1 MSSII
6 DERQSDDHYPE
17 LLDIGSCSLH
27 VIHGAFRK
35 GFCQTD
41 WGIDSVLRALYN
53 LFDKSPAN
61 REDFA
66 EITGT
71 DVFPLQ
77 FCGHRWLEDK
87 KVADRALQ
95 IWPHIT
101 KYISETLKKPK
112 YQIPASSSFA
122 TVRSAVHDLL
132 TPAKLAFFAS
142 TASVMLPY
150 LQVFQSDA
158 PLGPFVISEL
168 HTLLETLMGKFVK
181 RTELEKLDSPS
192 KMVKFDVSPSQH
204 HVAAKDIDV
213 GFAAKTMIEK
223 LIKDKKVS
231 ELQVLEFRKGCEAV
245 LVGTVSK
252 IQERSPLKF
261 ALARKL
267 TSLDLRLIASS
278 PETATRMFQQA
289 TKHLIDAQW
298 ITSGEGDTILAQYR
312 RFGSEARK
320 YNKEKFSSFRYED
333 T

>member
-1 MSSII
+1 MAI
-6 DERQSDDHYPE
+6 DGLKIRR
-17 LLDIGSCSLH
+17 LLRGL
-27 VIHGAFRK
+27 
-35 GFCQTD
+35 
-41 WGIDSVLRALYN
+41 
-53 LFDKSPAN
+53 
-61 REDFA
+61 
-66 EITGT
+66 
-71 DVFPLQ
+71 
-77 FCGHRWLEDK
+77 
-87 KVADRALQ
+87 LQ

-158 PLGPFVISEL
+158 PLRQFVISEL

-252 IQERSPLKF
+252 IQECSPLKF
-261 ALARKL
+261 ALAKKTNKFRPK
-267 TSLDLRLIASS
+267 
-278 PETATRMFQQA
+278 
-289 TKHLIDAQW
+289 IDC
-298 ITSGEGDTILAQYR
+298 I
-312 RFGSEARK
+312 
-320 YNKEKFSSFRYED
+320 
-333 T
+333 